1 MKFVDWVIKGYDRA
15 AAVAL
20 SRSGINPLVSV
31 FLAARGMTTV
41 EAAQNFLRD
50 DMSLIADPFLLK
62 DMDIAVARI
71 QKALQSG
78 ERIAIYGDYDV
89 DGMTASCLLASYFR
103 ARGADFEIYI
113 PGRMDEGYGVNK
125 CALSALASRGVS
137 LVVTVDC
144 GITAQE
150 EAVYAKELG
159 LDLIIT
165 DHHEC
170 KDILPDALAVVDP
183 KRRDCPYPNKTLAGV
198 GVAFKL
204 VCALEK
210 DAGIESLLL
219 QYGDFVAIGTIADV
233 MPVVG
238 ENRILIR
245 RGLNALNR
253 KSRPG
258 LRRLMRETCV
268 ERRDITTAV
277 IGFALAP
284 RLNAAGRMGR
294 TSLTVDLLLT
304 ESEEEADQLTNEL
317 CSLNN
322 ERRQLESGIYE
333 QAITSLQQNPP
344 PKGPV
349 VLQNRG
355 WYQGVMGIV
364 AARIAEQFLFPAI
377 MISVDDDGVGRGS
390 CRSFGSFKMYSALE
404 KCSDLLENFGGH
416 EMAAGLTISET
427 RITEFRERIYTYY
440 HETIKIPAVP
450 TLRVDFEVVKPD
462 LLTLENVAALERT
475 EPFGNGFLPPF
486 LCMKG
491 VMLSA
496 VIPVAGGKHTKLRIM
511 KSSRTF
517 DCIFFGRSAEE
528 LDVNEGDIVDVAFE
542 PQVNEYRGWR
552 NVQLHIIDI
561 RAHNDAPA
569 HQDSQRSP
577 ESF

>member
-15 AAVAL
+15 AAVSL

-31 FLAARGMTTV
+31 FLASRGMTAV
-41 EAAQNFLRD
+41 ETAQSFLRD
-50 DMSLIADPFLLK
+50 DMSVIADPFLLK
-62 DMDIAVARI
+62 DMDIAVRRI
-71 QKALQSG
+71 KRAMENG
-78 ERIAIYGDYDV
+78 ERIAVYGDYDV
-89 DGMTASCLLASYFR
+89 DGMTSACLLATYFR
-103 ARGADFEIYI
+103 SKGADYEIYI
-113 PGRMDEGYGVNK
+113 PGRTEEGYGVN
-125 CALSALASRGVS
+125 ASALDALKAKGVT
-137 LVVTVDC
+137 LVITVDC
-144 GITAQE
+144 GITAGE
-150 EAVYAKELG
+150 EAVYAREIG
-159 LDLIIT
+159 LDLIVT

-170 KDILPDALAVVDP
+170 KETLPDALAVINP

-204 VCALEK
+204 VCALERDK
-210 DAGIESLLL
+210 NIEELLL
-219 QYGDFVAIGTIADV
+219 LYGDFVAIGSIADV

-245 RGLNALNR
+245 RGLNALNK

-258 LRRLMRETCV
+258 LRRLMRETCI
-268 ERRDITTAV
+268 ERRDITTAA

-294 TSLTVDLLLT
+294 SSLTVDLLLT
-304 ESEEEADQLTNEL
+304 ESAEEAEVLTAEL

-322 ERRQLESGIYE
+322 ERRQLESGIFEEAYS
-333 QAITSLQQNPP
+333 SLLQKP

-349 VLQNRG
+349 VLHNRG

-377 MISVDDDGVGRGS
+377 MISVDDDGIGRGS

-404 KCSDLLENFGGH
+404 KCSDLLQNFGGH
-416 EMAAGLTISET
+416 EMAAGLTIAEAN
-427 RITEFRERIYTYY
+427 IDEFRNRIFNYY

-450 TLRVDFEVVKPD
+450 TLRLDFEVIKPN
-462 LLTLENVAALERT
+462 LLTLENVTALERI

-486 LCMKG
+486 LCMRG
-491 VMLSA
+491 VVLSS
-496 VIPVAGGKHTKLRIM
+496 VIPVGGGKHTKMRIL
-511 KSSRTF
+511 KDGRSF
-517 DCIFFGRSAEE
+517 DCICFGHSACD
-528 LDVNEGDIVDVAFE
+528 LDVAEGDVVDVAFE

-552 NVQLHIIDI
+552 SVQLHIIDI
-561 RAHNDAPA
+561 RAHDDARCAVGTPPA
-569 HQDSQRSP
+569 S

>member
-1 MKFVDWVIKGYDRA
+1 MKFVDWVVKGYDRA
-15 AAVAL
+15 AAVKL

-41 EAAQNFLRD
+41 DAAREFLRED
-50 DMSLIADPFLLK
+50 LSLIADPFLLK
-62 DMDIAVARI
+62 DMDAAVERI
-71 QKALQSG
+71 RAAIRNG
-78 ERIAIYGDYDV
+78 ERIAVYGDYDV
-89 DGMTASCLLASYFR
+89 DGMTASCLLACYFR
-103 ARGADFEIYI
+103 AQGADFEIYI
-113 PGRMDEGYGVNK
+113 PGRMDEGYGVNN
-125 CALSALASRGVS
+125 CALEALAARGVS

-144 GITAQE
+144 GITALE
-150 EAVYAKELG
+150 EALYAKELG
-159 LDLIIT
+159 IDLIIT

-170 KDILPDALAVVDP
+170 KETLPDALAVVDP
-183 KRRDCPYPNKTLAGV
+183 KRRDCPYPNKSLAGV

-204 VCALEK
+204 VCALERGR
-210 DAGIESLLL
+210 DIESLLL

-233 MPVVG
+233 MSVVG

-245 RGLNALNR
+245 RGLHALNK

-268 ERRDITTAV
+268 ERRDITTPT
-277 IGFALAP
+277 IGFVLAP

-304 ESEEEADQLTNEL
+304 ESEEEAEQLTLEL

-322 ERRQLESGIYE
+322 ERRELESGIFEEAYTALLE
-333 QAITSLQQNPP
+333 KP

-349 VLQNRG
+349 VLESRG

-364 AARIAEQFLFPAI
+364 AARIAEQFLFPAV
-377 MISVDDDGVGRGS
+377 MISVGDDGVGRGS

-416 EMAAGLTISET
+416 EMAAGLTI
-427 RITEFRERIYTYY
+427 TEDKIGQFRERIFSYY

-450 TLRVDFEVVKPD
+450 TLRLDFEVIKPE
-462 LLTLENVAALERT
+462 LLTLENVTALERI
-475 EPFGNGFLPPF
+475 EPFGNSFLPPF
-486 LCMKG
+486 LCMRG
-491 VMLSA
+491 AVLNN
-496 VIPVAGGKHTKLRIM
+496 VIPVGGGKHTKLRILKAG
-511 KSSRTF
+511 KSF
-517 DCIFFGRSAEE
+517 DCICFGRCAED
-528 LDVNEGDIVDVAFE
+528 LGASEGDVVDVAFE

-561 RAHNDAPA
+561 RAH
-569 HQDSQRSP
+569 S